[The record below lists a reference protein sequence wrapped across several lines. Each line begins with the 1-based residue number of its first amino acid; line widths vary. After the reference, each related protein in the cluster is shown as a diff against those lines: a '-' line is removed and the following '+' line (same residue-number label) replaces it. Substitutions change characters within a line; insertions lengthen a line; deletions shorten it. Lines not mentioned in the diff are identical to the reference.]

1 MSPIADGTVG
11 VKQATSP
18 DKLIDNEELTV
29 SSQTVERQRVV
40 VFGPNN
46 TKPAV
51 LAANALV
58 PVEYDEIVLTYTG
71 SNVTTVVYKLATATV
86 ATLTL
91 SYSGSNLIGVV
102 RS

>member
-1 MSPIADGTVG
+1 MANGTVG

-29 SSQTVERQRVV
+29 GANLVERQRVV
-40 VFGPNN
+40 AYGPNGG
-46 TKPAV
+46 PISA
-51 LAANALV
+51 LQANALV
-58 PVEYDEIVLTYTG
+58 PVAYDEIVLTYTG
-71 SNVTTVVYKLATATV
+71 NNVTTVVYKLATATV

-91 SYSGSNLIGVV
+91 SYSGDNLIGVV